1 MGTFWVVTITLH
13 VPYLKET
20 YHLIA
25 EKEFKNMKK
34 SAYLINASRG
44 PVVEQQALI
53 KALKNKMIAGAA
65 LDVFET
71 EPLQDDSPLLSMDQ
85 VMLAPHN
92 SNSSPLAREAVHW
105 NTIRNLLVGLGL
117 PLDKFD
123 AIKEEKMGVQE

>member
-71 EPLQDDSPLLSMDQ
+71 EPRVPAELCNLKNVVLTPHIGASTLETRIKMAT
-85 VMLAPHN
+85 LASEKVIQIMKGKTPEN
-92 SNSSPLAREAVHW
+92 IINEKELKKRE
-105 NTIRNLLVGLGL
+105 
-117 PLDKFD
+117 K
-123 AIKEEKMGVQE
+123 